1 MLGLCGPTKVVS
13 RADRGSPQ
21 KRSAGLLCPLFQ
33 NEVAPFRKQSDTPD
47 RYINFSCDHVKT
59 DDECTLKTRG
69 SKAHSHLL

>member
-1 MLGLCGPTKVVS
+1 MLGLCGPTRLVS

-21 KRSAGLLCPLFQ
+21 KRNVGLLGPLFR
-33 NEVAPFRKQSDTPD
+33 NEVTLFIKQSDTPD

-59 DDECTLKTRG
+59 DDECTLKTHG